1 MGQDQPALPAP
12 FRLAIAACP
21 TRRLGPQ
28 GRPRPASARRT
39 QVNLAMDAWFAKQAE
54 RSGEKTVA
62 DAVLDLPVKKPK
74 VTVPVVELFLQ

>member
-1 MGQDQPALPAP
+1 
-12 FRLAIAACP
+12 
-21 TRRLGPQ
+21 
-28 GRPRPASARRT
+28 
-39 QVNLAMDAWFAKQAE
+39 MDAWFAKQAE

>member
-1 MGQDQPALPAP
+1 MGQDQPDLPAP
-12 FRLAIAACP
+12 FRLAM
-21 TRRLGPQ
+21 RLVRLDGLGHRVAHAQ
-28 GRPRPASARRT
+28 LLHDGS

-54 RSGEKTVA
+54 RSGEKTAA